1 MAMYYD
7 HMYSLVVVRAIPR
20 HECCARV
27 ADVTHPAQRLQG
39 QVQDKYFLSNYHDAR
54 RKWALRISN
63 KFSSLSLCTT
73 WHVLSW
79 VPSRNDDLEDTGVL
93 CTGKGYLGVC
103 RISTDSN
110 TYDRLTIFTSV
121 SVYIKKLVGQ
131 HFPKCCNSWRRPRRT
146 QGVLSAERSGD
157 TRAGSSC
164 PHRLP
169 SPTRSSQRCI
179 MIHKDKNKKN

>member
-1 MAMYYD
+1 MNSPTLEAVLMAMYYD

-39 QVQDKYFLSNYHDAR
+39 QVQDKYFLSNYQYDAR

-63 KFSSLSLCTT
+63 KFLSLSLCTT

-79 VPSRNDDLEDTGVL
+79 VPSRNDDLEDTGV
-93 CTGKGYLGVC
+93 CKGVC
-103 RISTDSN
+103 RIPTDSN
-110 TYDRLTIFTSV
+110 TYDRLTIFPSV

-131 HFPKCCNSWRRPRRT
+131 HFPKCCNS
-146 QGVLSAERSGD
+146 
-157 TRAGSSC
+157 
-164 PHRLP
+164 
-169 SPTRSSQRCI
+169 
-179 MIHKDKNKKN
+179 